1 MLELFP
7 DAQTGFKSK
16 LRQAV
21 QRLAA
26 SNIFI
31 GTSSWK
37 YSAWCG
43 QIYDR
48 ERYVYR
54 GKFAEARFERDC
66 LAEYAEVFK
75 TVCVDAAY
83 HRFPTAEFLA
93 GLGSQ
98 VPADFRFGLKVTDD
112 ITIKTFPNIEKF
124 GAKAGLPNENFL
136 NAELFQ
142 RAFLSACETIRPKV
156 GLLMFEFSRFH
167 SADFKHLS
175 EFIPC
180 LDAFLAKL
188 PKGWNYGVEIRNK
201 DWLQPEYFATLRKH
215 GVTHVFNNWQAMP
228 SVAEQLLVPES
239 QTNDALVAARFLL
252 KPGRKYEEAVKLFSP
267 YKAVKEANPDAR
279 KAGAML
285 VRQAWKNGKQAFI
298 FVNNRLEGNALET
311 IDEMLARMTAMEQAG
326 EADPSPQPEPQR

>member
-1 MLELFP
+1 VASGLGNPYLCAVFDLFP
-7 DAQTGFKSK
+7 ESAPSLKAK
-16 LRQAV
+16 LQPVV
-21 QRLAA
+21 QRLAGHGV
-26 SNIFI
+26 FI

-37 YSAWCG
+37 YAEWCG

-54 GKFAEARFERDC
+54 GKFAETRFERDC

-83 HRFPTAEFLA
+83 HRFPTADFLA

-112 ITIKTFPNIEKF
+112 ITIKTFPNIPKF

-142 RAFLSACETIRPKV
+142 RAFLSACEAIRPKV

-167 SADFKHLS
+167 PADFKHLS

-188 PKGWNYGVEIRNK
+188 PQGWNYGVEIRNK

-228 SVAEQLLVPES
+228 SVAEQLLVPGS

-267 YKAVKEANPDAR
+267 YKAAKEANPEAR
-279 KAGAML
+279 KAGAGL
-285 VRQAWKNGKQAFI
+285 VKQAKAKGKQAFI

-311 IDEMLARMTAMEQAG
+311 IAAMVEETG
-326 EADPSPQPEPQR
+326 D